1 MAPTFH
7 DVALSDIALDD
18 HTCIVTYRP
27 QMSALQDSVA
37 RAGVLTPLHLRRQP
51 DTTRLQ
57 VVCGSKRLL
66 ACRHTDRTTVPALV
80 YEVAELPD
88 EQATLLAVYDNLGCR
103 PFNAVEKGRVL
114 KRLRDDFHYA
124 VGTLTGAFCPPLDL
138 PPRADV
144 VQAYCRLTT
153 LDEPL
158 QAAVVEGAL
167 PLETALWV
175 GNLAATDRQALLELF
190 TGLRLGSNRAREII
204 TAIDE
209 ICQRDGRQ
217 PGVLLDDL
225 GVTALLDDPQL
236 AGPQKLE
243 RIRRVLHET
252 RYPLFSA
259 HEQRFQDAVRRLRI
273 PSQVRLRPPPYF
285 EGQEYQIAFGFRSR
299 QELQQY
305 AQRLL
310 DAAANEALDD
320 LLSLL

>member
-7 DVALSDIALDD
+7 RIALSDIALDD

-27 QMSALQDSVA
+27 QMSALQHSVA

-51 DTTRLQ
+51 AMTRLQ

-80 YEVAELPD
+80 YEAAELSD
-88 EQATLLAVYDNLGCR
+88 EQAFLLAVYDNLGCR

-114 KRLRDDFHYA
+114 ERLRDDFHYA
-124 VGTLTGAFCPPLDL
+124 MDVLTGAFCPLLDL
-138 PPRADV
+138 PPRADAV
-144 VQAYCRLTT
+144 RTYCRLTR
-153 LDEPL
+153 LDEAL
-158 QAAVVEGAL
+158 QAAVVAGGLA
-167 PLETALWV
+167 LETALWV
-175 GNLAATDRQALLELF
+175 GSQATNDRQALLGLF
-190 TGLRLGSNRAREII
+190 TGLRLGSNRAREIA
-204 TAIDE
+204 TVIDE

-225 GVTALLDDPQL
+225 GIMARLDDPQL
-236 AGPQKLE
+236 AGPQKVE

-259 HEQRFQDAVRRLRI
+259 HERRFQDAVRRLRL

-285 EGQEYQIAFGFRSR
+285 EGEAYQIAFGFRSR

-305 AQRLL
+305 VRRLL
-310 DAAANEALDD
+310 EAAGHEALDE